1 MAFTKNSEVGKER
14 VSANSEMLLFSCY
27 CGTWNLN
34 IQKLKDFSL
43 RPAHELRMERVSLS
57 TPANTVDRPVTC
69 LNTAS
74 AWLRATTPSGCSRP
88 YHPLKLQL
96 KLNLRAACVC
106 DEPASDL
113 CSSSCRFDLSL
124 TANTLLYQTK
134 HILVPSGNHN
144 NAENTQP
151 LSRFVIDTHQM
162 KFRSTAKSIQYLCVQ
177 STACTICRAKAG
189 VRLCSS

>member
-1 MAFTKNSEVGKER
+1 
-14 VSANSEMLLFSCY
+14 
-27 CGTWNLN
+27 
-34 IQKLKDFSL
+34 
-43 RPAHELRMERVSLS
+43 LS

-74 AWLRATTPSGCSRP
+74 SWLRATTPSGCSRL

-144 NAENTQP
+144 NAENTTSFSFCDRHSPNEVQVDSKEYSV
-151 LSRFVIDTHQM
+151 LVC
-162 KFRSTAKSIQYLCVQ
+162 AKHCMYHMQ
-177 STACTICRAKAG
+177 S
-189 VRLCSS
+189 

>member
-1 MAFTKNSEVGKER
+1 
-14 VSANSEMLLFSCY
+14 
-27 CGTWNLN
+27 
-34 IQKLKDFSL
+34 
-43 RPAHELRMERVSLS
+43 MERVSLS
-57 TPANTVDRPVTC
+57 TPANTVDRPATC

-74 AWLRATTPSGCSRP
+74 VLTPSGYSRP

-96 KLNLRAACVC
+96 KLKLNLGAACVC

-162 KFRSTAKSIQYLCVQ
+162 KFRSTAKSIQYLCAQ

-189 VRLCSS
+189 VRLLVVHVPYASYVFL

>member
-1 MAFTKNSEVGKER
+1 MSSE
-14 VSANSEMLLFSCY
+14 
-27 CGTWNLN
+27 W
-34 IQKLKDFSL
+34 
-43 RPAHELRMERVSLS
+43 RVSLS